1 MFRQTVKHWQ
11 IVFLACKRAWND
23 FTAGHGVPEG
33 RNVTNPATTTSH
45 DGGSRFPERGQTRSG
60 HLSDGQRLLGRFHR
74 SSARPRLQTLPPALA
89 RGRSRLQPRHHTC
102 LRAPRGLLFPPEACG
117 HRSWATEK
125 PAKRALDLASLNAQG
140 QTGQQPHA
148 ASRHCQ
154 SGRSTK
160 EGAPGFRA
168 CALRRKG

>member
-1 MFRQTVKHWQ
+1 MESLPLLATMFRQTVKHWQ
-11 IVFLACKRAWND
+11 IAVLACKRALND
-23 FTAGHGVPEG
+23 FIAGHGVPEG

-60 HLSDGQRLLGRFHR
+60 HLSDGQRRFHR

-89 RGRSRLQPRHHTC
+89 RGRSRLQPQHHTC
-102 LRAPRGLLFPPEACG
+102 LRAPRGLLFPAEVCG

-160 EGAPGFRA
+160 GRRA
-168 CALRRKG
+168 SAHAR